1 MERFSHFVLF
11 GATGDLAH
19 SKMYPALF
27 DLYQN
32 NALPADFAFL
42 GMAFDDLSVTE
53 FQRQV
58 QKTLEAQYEA
68 SEHISEFVSML
79 AYAPVD
85 FGEPATVEDT
95 IAEHADTENG
105 RFVFYLAIPPAAF
118 ETVSLCVK
126 RFQETYCDCQLRV
139 VVEKPFGQDLE
150 SAKHLNNTLREF
162 LYEEQIYRMDHYLG
176 KETVQNILALRF
188 GNSLFEPLLNNRYVQ
203 NIELDLIE
211 EEGIGER
218 AGYFDGTG
226 IIKDV
231 LQNHI
236 LQVLSLLMMEPPVQ
250 IQSNF
255 VRDEKHK
262 FLASL
267 APLDLSSFHLGQYG
281 SNENGEMNAYQEE
294 PDVPEDSQ
302 TETYVSMQM
311 GVKNMRWDGVPVYVR
326 TGKRL
331 NEKKTEI
338 RVTFHPSFQ
347 YFVNQKETCNPAP
360 NVLVIRIQPNEEVY
374 YTVNAK
380 FPGEGMCI
388 QPVKLHFT
396 YQESFNVPIQ
406 DAYTRLLKD
415 AIEGDQTLF
424 IRSDEIEAAWE
435 YVTPV
440 LEAKENGNL
449 KPEKYTSG
457 NTIEDVEEEI
467 TEAGE

>member
-1 MERFSHFVLF
+1 METFSHFVLF

-19 SKMYPALF
+19 SKIYPSLF
-27 DLYQN
+27 ELYRMD
-32 NALPADFAFL
+32 ALPKDFAFL
-42 GMAFDDLSVTE
+42 GMALEGLSEEEFRDQVRETLKQQTE
-53 FQRQV
+53 DEEKREKFITQ
-58 QKTLEAQYEA
+58 LSYAQ
-68 SEHISEFVSML
+68 
-79 AYAPVD
+79 VD
-85 FGEPATVEDT
+85 FAEPESMERAVVSHSDKVDE
-95 IAEHADTENG
+95 EK
-105 RFVFYLAIPPAAF
+105 FLFYFAIPPSAF
-118 ETVSLCVK
+118 EHVSRCVEN
-126 RFQETYCDCQLRV
+126 FQDKYCDCQIRV
-139 VVEKPFGQDLE
+139 VVEKPFGEDLE

-162 LYEEQIYRMDHYLG
+162 LYEEQIFRMDHYLG

-188 GNSLFEPLLNNRYVQ
+188 GNSLFEPLLNNRFVEK
-203 NIELDLIE
+203 IELDLIE

-250 IQSNF
+250 IKSNF
-255 VRDEKHK
+255 IRDEKHK

-267 APLDLSSFHLGQYG
+267 EDIDLDAVRLGQYG
-281 SNENGEMNAYQEE
+281 SDSEGTLNSYQEE
-294 PDVPEDSQ
+294 GDVSEDSQ
-302 TETYVSMQM
+302 TETFVSMKL

-331 NEKKTEI
+331 DEKKTEI
-338 RVTFHPSFQ
+338 RITFHPSFQ
-347 YFVNQKETCNPAP
+347 YFVNKEEQCNPEP
-360 NVLVIRIQPNEEVY
+360 NVLVIEIQPNEEVY

-424 IRSDEIEAAWE
+424 IRSDEIEAAWK
-435 YVTPV
+435 YVKPI
-440 LEAKENGNL
+440 LEAKERGEL
-449 KPEKYTSG
+449 KPQIYTAG
-457 NTIEDVEEEI
+457 RTIEEVE
-467 TEAGE
+467 TELR